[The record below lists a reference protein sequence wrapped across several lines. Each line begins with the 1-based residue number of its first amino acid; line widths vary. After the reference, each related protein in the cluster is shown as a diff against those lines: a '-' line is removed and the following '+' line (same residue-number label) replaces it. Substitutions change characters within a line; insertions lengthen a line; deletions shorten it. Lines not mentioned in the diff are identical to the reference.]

1 VVLAGVDSPFL
12 VEDLSAF
19 GVVKENL
26 GKPLEVELTKA
37 QKKPKMGFFSKIFN

>member
-19 GVVKENL
+19 GAVKEKL
-26 GKPLEVELTKA
+26 GMPLEVELETKT
-37 QKKPKMGFFSKIFN
+37 KPKKGFFSRIFG